1 MLKRCSFFLIIAL
14 SAACKDSRKTL
25 VEIGNER
32 QILHVGNR
40 DEPAD
45 IDVHTTTGIPEQN
58 LEMALY
64 EGLVGRNPQ
73 TLEIIPALAF
83 QWTVSPDRT
92 VYTFQIRS
100 NARWSNG
107 EKLTAQDFVD
117 SWHRA
122 LMPALGNQYARALFC
137 IENAEAFY
145 NGKIAEFAKVGVRA
159 PDSETL
165 EVKLARP
172 LPYFLQL
179 LDHPSAHPVHIKT
192 ILKYGAI
199 DERSTAWTRP
209 ENFVGNG
216 PFVIKEWTPGKVF
229 SVQKNP
235 NYWDRDSV
243 RLNEIHFYPVSSA
256 QIEERMFRS
265 GQLHKTDSIPTATIA
280 RAKDR
285 YPGAY
290 RTHPYYGTYFF
301 RFNVQAPPLNDV
313 RVRKALAYVIDR
325 RAITERI
332 TRGGQIPAY
341 NLTPSDPY
349 GFSARVRMPY
359 NVKIARDLLA
369 SAGYPDGQ
377 GFPAVELIYSTS
389 ENNQKIAVAVQQM
402 WKEHLNIH
410 VTLQNQDWKVYLS
423 NLRTRNF
430 QIARATWIGDYL
442 DPNTFLEYFVSD
454 AGPGTGWSNRRY
466 DEVVRLAAAARTQE
480 ERHRCFEEAE
490 TILSNEVPL
499 VPVYT
504 FTSNYLLSPAVKG
517 LYDNIMNYH
526 PYKYVYLENPPETR

>member
-1 MLKRCSFFLIIAL
+1 MRKCCFLVSFIAL
-14 SAACKDSRKTL
+14 VAGCKDSHKTL

-64 EGLVGRNPQ
+64 EGLVARNPK
-73 TLEIIPALAF
+73 TLEIIPAAAEK
-83 QWTVSPDRT
+83 WIVSADRKT
-92 VYTFQIRS
+92 YTFHIRAS
-100 NARWSNG
+100 AKWSNG

-122 LMPALGNQYARALFC
+122 LMPALANQYARALFC
-137 IENAEAFY
+137 LKNAEDFY
-145 NGKIAEFAKVGVRA
+145 NGKLKDFAEVGVHARS
-159 PDSETL
+159 PEIL
-165 EVKLARP
+165 QVELAHP

-192 ILKYGAI
+192 ILKFGAI

-216 PFVIKEWTPGKVF
+216 AFTIKEWTPGKVF
-229 SVQKNP
+229 SVQKNYH
-235 NYWDRDSV
+235 YWDSDSV
-243 RLNEIHFYPVSSA
+243 RLREIHFYPVSSA
-256 QIEERMFRS
+256 QIEERIFRS

-280 RAKDR
+280 KAAER

-301 RFNVQAPPLNDV
+301 RFNVQAKPLDDV

-325 RAITERI
+325 RAITENI

-341 NLTPSDPY
+341 NLTPADPY
-349 GFSARVRMPY
+349 GFSSRVRMPY
-359 NVKIARDLLA
+359 NVELARQLLA

-402 WKEHLNIH
+402 WKQHLNIH
-410 VTLQNQDWKVYLS
+410 ITLQNQDWKVYLS
-423 NLRTRNF
+423 NLRTRSF

-454 AGPGTGWSNRRY
+454 RGTGTGWSNRRY
-466 DEVVRLAAAARTQE
+466 DELIRLAAGAAPEMRNAY
-480 ERHRCFEEAE
+480 FEEAE
-490 TILSNEVPL
+490 QILASEVPL
-499 VPVYT
+499 VPLYT
-504 FTSNYLLSPAVKG
+504 FTSNYLISPSVKG
-517 LYDNIMNYH
+517 HYENIMNYH
-526 PYKYVYLENPPETR
+526 PYKYVYLESTGKD